1 MEGALDLQHLNKP
14 KQLQPSLLGDDR
26 VVTFSQYEIVRYLG
40 YTAIWHTMIIG
51 ISILW

>member
-14 KQLQPSLLGDDR
+14 KQFQPSLLGDDR

-40 YTAIWHTMIIG
+40 YTAVWHTMIIG